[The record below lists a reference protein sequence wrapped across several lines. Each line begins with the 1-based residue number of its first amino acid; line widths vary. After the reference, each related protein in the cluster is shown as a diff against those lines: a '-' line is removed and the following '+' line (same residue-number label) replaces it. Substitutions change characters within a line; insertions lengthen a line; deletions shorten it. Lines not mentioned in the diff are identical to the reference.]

1 LNRSL
6 GFSGARPARRNGDRP
21 GKKSPRKGSGSLF
34 GIIFALIISTC
45 ISAAMANSASYDVA
59 GAFVVTPILLIV
71 SLPLLRRLAQNE
83 ADPRMRRLLAIA
95 LIMKLFGAIVRYA
108 VIFEVYAGSS
118 DAAGYHD
125 DGVKLAEQFRHGNFT
140 VDVGKVV
147 GTGFMRILTGVV
159 YTIIGPT
166 QVGGFIFFSWLGFWG
181 LYFFYR
187 AFVIGLPTG
196 DHRRYALLVFFMPSL
211 LFWPSS
217 IGKEA
222 WMMLCLGIATYGAA
236 RVLRGMHGGYLI
248 AATGLLGATMVRP
261 HVSVVFMAGFMAAYF
276 LRRTPGRQSALGPIA
291 KVIGIVVLIAASS
304 VVLRQSE
311 EFLKVDSL
319 NSQAATQVR
328 QDIQKNTTQGG
339 SQFDTAKKGGL
350 SSLPWAAVTLVFRP
364 FPWETRSAQALFA
377 SLEGALLIL
386 LFIRARKRLK
396 RIIRVGFENPYVVF
410 AVVYSLVFIYA
421 FSVVGNFGIV
431 SRQRVQLYPY
441 IFVLLALPPV
451 AGEVKK
457 RRGSKRAR
465 PARGRRARKMTLRV

>member
-1 LNRSL
+1 LSRSL
-6 GFSGARPARRNGDRP
+6 GFSGARPTRPSGERP
-21 GKKSPRKGSGSLF
+21 GRKARGKGSGSMI
-34 GIIFALIISTC
+34 GIFVALIISTL
-45 ISAAMANSASYDVA
+45 ISAALSGSSSYDVT
-59 GAFVVTPILLIV
+59 GAFVVTPILLIIT
-71 SLPLLRRLAQNE
+71 LPLLRRVAQNE
-83 ADPRMRRLLAIA
+83 VDPRMRRLLMIA
-95 LIMKLFGAIVRYA
+95 LIMKLVGSIVRYA

-125 DGVKLAEQFRHGNFT
+125 DGIELAKQFRQFDFT

-187 AFVIGLPTG
+187 AFCIGLPTG

-222 WMMLCLGIATYGAA
+222 WMMLCLGVASYGAA
-236 RVLRGMHGGYLI
+236 RVLRSLHGGYLI
-248 AATGLLGATMVRP
+248 AAAGLLGATMVRP
-261 HVSVVFMAGFMAAYF
+261 HVSVVFMAGFVAAYF
-276 LRRTPGRQSALGPIA
+276 LRRNTGRQSALGPIA

-304 VVLRQSE
+304 LVLRQSE

-319 NSQAATQVR
+319 NSKAAEEVR

-339 SQFDTAKKGGL
+339 SQFETAEKGGL

-377 SLEGALLIL
+377 SLEGALILL
-386 LFIRARKRLK
+386 LFIRARKRLR
-396 RIIRVGFENPYVVF
+396 RIIPVSLANAYVVF
-410 AVVYSLVFIYA
+410 AFVYSAVFIYA

-431 SRQRVQLYPY
+431 SRQRVQLYPF

-451 AGEVKK
+451 VGEVK
-457 RRGSKRAR
+457 RRRSTRAR
-465 PARGRRARKMTLRV
+465 PGRGRGSRKMTLRV